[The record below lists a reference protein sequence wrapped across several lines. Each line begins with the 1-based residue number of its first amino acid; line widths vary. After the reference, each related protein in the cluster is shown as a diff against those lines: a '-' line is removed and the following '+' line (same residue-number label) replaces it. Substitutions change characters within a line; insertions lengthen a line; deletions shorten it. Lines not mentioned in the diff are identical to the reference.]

1 MPKCDLKEVAKQYL
15 KICFFGCLV
24 IVPDTI
30 IPGPRISFKHTPH
43 NHLRCPMMREVS
55 VGT

>member
-1 MPKCDLKEVAKQYL
+1 MSKCDLKEVAKQYV

-24 IVPDTI
+24 SVPNTI
-30 IPGPRISFKHTPH
+30 SRVPHISFKHTLH
-43 NHLRCPMMREVS
+43 NHIRCPMMREVS

>member
-1 MPKCDLKEVAKQYL
+1 MPKCDLKEVAKQYV

-24 IVPDTI
+24 SVPNTI
-30 IPGPRISFKHTPH
+30 SRGPHISFKHTLH
-43 NHLRCPMMREVS
+43 NHIRCPMMREVS

>member
-1 MPKCDLKEVAKQYL
+1 MSKCDLKEVAKQYV

-24 IVPDTI
+24 SVPNTI
-30 IPGPRISFKHTPH
+30 SWGPRISFKHTRH
-43 NHLRCPMMREVS
+43 NHLRCPMMREVP